1 MVLGICWHPLTK
13 ALTVTND
20 PDDPA
25 TLRQDL
31 QRWRD
36 MLKRDDIEP
45 DARRELSELI
55 SGAEGRLAGIEARAR
70 QAKPAA

>member
-1 MVLGICWHPLTK
+1 MTH
-13 ALTVTND
+13 D
-20 PDDPA
+20 PDDLA

-36 MLKRDDIEP
+36 MLKRDDIES
-45 DARRELSELI
+45 DARRELHELI
-55 SGAEGRLAGIEARAR
+55 SGAEDRLARIEARAR